1 MQKHEAKPPI
11 DHFHFPLQT
20 VSLRRRVTT
29 YNHQLPTAASIIHS
43 AVLWARCAP
52 AASKA
57 SAAQVLSL
65 SNLFSPLKWPFF
77 GHIKIVKHAKKK
89 LCWTMMPLLKWVD
102 EGTLYKTQHVLTMKN
117 IVFTCFYHFKTASVT
132 LEVLQFPKWFLKE
145 TRGQSKFEGATS
157 STWFAE
163 TSAYGSQPLLAIVYA
178 KLFPT

>member
-29 YNHQLPTAASIIHS
+29 YNHQPPTAASIIHS

-77 GHIKIVKHAKKK
+77 GHIKIVKHAKKNFELWCHYWNELMK
-89 LCWTMMPLLKWVD
+89 GHFTRHNMFWQWR
-102 EGTLYKTQHVLTMKN
+102 TLFLH
-117 IVFTCFYHFKTASVT
+117 VFTILKP
-132 LEVLQFPKWFLKE
+132 LVLPWKYCNFQNGSSKKLGDNQSS
-145 TRGQSKFEGATS
+145 RGQLPALD
-157 STWFAE
+157 
-163 TSAYGSQPLLAIVYA
+163 SQKLPLMDRNH
-178 KLFPT
+178 F